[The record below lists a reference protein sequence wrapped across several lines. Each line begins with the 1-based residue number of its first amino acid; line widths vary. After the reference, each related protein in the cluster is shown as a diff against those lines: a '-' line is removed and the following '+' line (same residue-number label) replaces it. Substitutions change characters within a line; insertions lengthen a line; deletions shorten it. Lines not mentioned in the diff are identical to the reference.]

1 MQIKN
6 AIKKLE
12 KAGFNVSS
20 NGRNVTAKKGLQII
34 SVSANGGDLSDRVA
48 TVRVRSQMD
57 TDCSQTDYFAG
68 VYCDSVTQAI
78 KIVG

>member
-1 MQIKN
+1 MQVKN

-12 KAGFNVSS
+12 KAGFSVSS
-20 NGRNVTAKKGLQII
+20 NGRNVTAKKGTKVI
-34 SVSANGGDLSDRVA
+34 SVSANGGDMVDQVA
-48 TVRVRSQMD
+48 TVRVRSAMD
-57 TDCSQTDYFAG
+57 MDCSQTDYFAG